1 MRVNVSSQ
9 SFVGL
14 HPGGTS
20 EMRNFYR
27 IKHRALVQ
35 INEMSS
41 AAMQSRDEGNI
52 VAILEDIAPLPL
64 QLPIAVVDENEN
76 ARAS

>member
-1 MRVNVSSQ
+1 
-9 SFVGL
+9 
-14 HPGGTS
+14 
-20 EMRNFYR
+20 
-27 IKHRALVQ
+27 
-35 INEMSS
+35 
-41 AAMQSRDEGNI
+41 MQSRDEGNI